1 MPDRTGARRRLG
13 SIRLSLIMLALVP
26 SVTLA
31 AMWGVTTTQ
40 LFSEGLRLRSQTEL
54 SRSTG
59 AMGTEATL
67 ALQGE
72 RAVSAAWLAK
82 VPGSRAA
89 LDEKRA
95 ATDAAVAKLVR
106 RSAEIQQ
113 APARIADQ
121 LYSVLGSVGSLEYYR
136 DQVDHPTDITAQQA
150 LDQYTSIIDDQI
162 HAFQQLSQVD
172 DGDLTSQAGP
182 LVAIEHAA
190 ELTSQED
197 VALTLA
203 WSSGHLDEKAW
214 EQFVQL
220 VNTRRWLVEDQIL
233 PALSGTAKTQTE
245 RILASADWRAL
256 MAVEDQVLAAR
267 PAAGTGQVA
276 LPDLRKRWTPAMDK
290 VSVRYTALIR
300 QQTSGLLTRSADKAH
315 EQLLTA
321 ASLSAGGLI
330 ALLLCL
336 FMSWRI
342 TRSLS
347 RRLRGLREATLS
359 LAQER
364 LPDVVARLD
373 RGEKVDVD
381 RAAPELDYG
390 SDELGQVAKAF
401 NAAQRTAVVTA
412 VELADTRRGFQKVIL
427 GIARQSQNLVNLQ
440 LSRLDTLEREHQDP
454 DVLSGL
460 YELDSTASQL
470 RRYEENLVII
480 SGGQPRRSWTEPVA
494 LIDILRS
501 AVGEVAQYQRVEVHT
516 EEEVCLA
523 PPAVAD
529 VIHLLAE
536 LIENATLYS
545 PAPSPVSVR
554 AGLVAKGLAVEVE
567 DRGLGMS
574 EDEYASFNAHLAEA
588 PKFDVVAL
596 ADDLRL
602 GMFVIARLANRH
614 GVQVTLRSSPYGGT
628 TAIVLLPHE
637 IVVREEDEAEN
648 LVGAVAG
655 VGAMTGPGRVESSPN
670 GDRSTDAGNARPLA
684 RMELGADAGVPA
696 STARATGSAEAG
708 DRAGASGS
716 AEAGGPTD
724 ASATASTGNQIGVS
738 GPAEAG
744 DRAGAS
750 RSADAGGPT
759 GASTTAGPGD
769 PTGASTTAGLGDP
782 TGVSGAADAG
792 GSARTTGSADAGDPA
807 RLPGSADAGDPTGA
821 STTAGPGDPTGVSRA
836 ADAGGSAR
844 TTKSADTGDP
854 ARPPGSANAGD
865 PTGAS
870 TTAGP
875 GDPTGA
881 STTADPGDPT
891 GVSRAADAGGSAA
904 SAAQGAAAPAMSASR
919 PVGAARPD
927 GLAPLPRRVPQTS
940 LAAELREDAPAVGE
954 QDDADEFTADH
965 AASSLAGFQRGT
977 LRARDEDDVLDT
989 SENATTATSTG
1000 TDPLGTPEGGLPGT
1014 PATSA
1019 PAGETPLGTPEETAP
1034 TDRNGLP
1041 SAPGNPDA
1049 AKDTPAVEPLRGSPE
1064 ETAPADQHPPGAPKT
1079 PNTTQHTPADDP
1091 PPGPLDETAPAHHHP
1106 PGTPKTPNTTQHTPA
1121 DDPPPGAPE
1130 ETAPA
1135 DPEQPT
1141 GAAAEPVPAEAAPP
1155 GTPHDAAVAARS
1167 PRIDRS

>member
-31 AMWGVTTTQ
+31 AVWGVTTTQ

-72 RAVSAAWLAK
+72 RALSAAWLAK

-106 RSAEIQQ
+106 RSDEIQQ

-136 DQVDHPTDITAQQA
+136 EQVDHPTDITAQQA

-220 VNTRRWLVEDQIL
+220 VNTRRWLVEDQIV

-256 MAVEDQVLAAR
+256 TAVEDQVLAAR
-267 PAAGTGQVA
+267 PAAGTGRVA

-336 FMSWRI
+336 VMSWRI

-359 LAQER
+359 LAKER

-401 NAAQRTAVVTA
+401 NAAQRTAVMTA

-501 AVGEVAQYQRVEVHT
+501 AVGEVAEYQRVEVHT

-628 TAIVLLPHE
+628 TAIVLIPHE
-637 IVVREEDEAEN
+637 IVVREEHEPEN
-648 LVGAVAG
+648 LVAAVAPAASG
-655 VGAMTGPGRVESSPN
+655 RSADVGAMTGPGRVESAP
-670 GDRSTDAGNARPLA
+670 GSTDSGSARPLA
-684 RMELGADAGVPA
+684 RTGLGADASVPA

-708 DRAGASGS
+708 DLAGAPGAEGAGGPNGASESAEAGDRTRAPGS
-716 AEAGGPTD
+716 AEAGDRTRAPGSTD
-724 ASATASTGNQIGVS
+724 A
-738 GPAEAG
+738 
-744 DRAGAS
+744 
-750 RSADAGGPT
+750 
-759 GASTTAGPGD
+759 GD
-769 PTGASTTAGLGDP
+769 PTGASTTAGPRDPARAPGSAGARDPNRASGSAEAGDRARAPGSTDTGDP
-782 TGVSGAADAG
+782 TYASATAG
-792 GSARTTGSADAGDPA
+792 PGDPA
-807 RLPGSADAGDPTGA
+807 RAPGSAGAGDPNDASESAEAGDRARAPGSTDTGDPTYASATAGPGDPARAPGSAGAGDPNGA
-821 STTAGPGDPTGVSRA
+821 STTAGPGDPTGVSSAAAAVGGRDAAGQANTPEPTSAGAGRAQDAAAQANTPGPTSA
-836 ADAGGSAR
+836 ADPASSSGSI
-844 TTKSADTGDP
+844 
-854 ARPPGSANAGD
+854 
-865 PTGAS
+865 
-870 TTAGP
+870 
-875 GDPTGA
+875 
-881 STTADPGDPT
+881 
-891 GVSRAADAGGSAA
+891 
-904 SAAQGAAAPAMSASR
+904 SASR

-940 LAAELREDAPAVGE
+940 LAVELREDAPAVGE
-954 QDDADEFTADH
+954 QEDADEFTADH
-965 AASSLAGFQRGT
+965 AASSLAGFQLGT
-977 LRARDEDDVLDT
+977 LRARDEDDVLDIL
-989 SENATTATSTG
+989 ENTTSTG
-1000 TDPLGTPEGGLPGT
+1000 DASPGA
-1014 PATSA
+1014 PANSA
-1019 PAGETPLGTPEETAP
+1019 PAGETHP
-1034 TDRNGLP
+1034 TDRNGLASGP
-1041 SAPGNPDA
+1041 GHLDASQDAPAD
-1049 AKDTPAVEPLRGSPE
+1049 EPMRGSPE
-1064 ETAPADQHPPGAPKT
+1064 ETVSADH
-1079 PNTTQHTPADDP
+1079 NH
-1091 PPGPLDETAPAHHHP
+1091 L
-1106 PGTPKTPNTTQHTPA
+1106 PGTPEKP
-1121 DDPPPGAPE
+1121 
-1130 ETAPA
+1130 APA
-1135 DPEQPT
+1135 QP
-1141 GAAAEPVPAEAAPP
+1141 APP
-1155 GTPHDAAVAARS
+1155 DAPQDAPVAARS